1 MADISVLKALAE
13 EYPQLYLDPDK
24 DSQETYKNVVLRGV
38 MPEEKKLE
46 HYSGDEADSNVIA
59 DTPAGQVRVVT
70 IGNRKDFE
78 LVVRGLMAAK
88 NGPSEDVPAS
98 QGAAMFTVFN
108 WPRINRHLERF
119 PKEEQ
124 SAEFKRFT
132 SAKENYIDMLIVLSR
147 GPYSNIDA
155 AITGYGEDKWLEL
168 SDTIR
173 RFHELTHVICRR
185 KYPEDVN
192 AVRDEL
198 VADAVGLYAAF
209 GSFDVEIEKMFLGIT
224 DEQYTGGRLG
234 NYTDEPEKITKN
246 VCCTLDQIK
255 MIVEGKNWAGPFDL
269 IPELMNSVDKL

>member
-1 MADISVLKALAE
+1 
-13 EYPQLYLDPDK
+13 
-24 DSQETYKNVVLRGV
+24 
-38 MPEEKKLE
+38 
-46 HYSGDEADSNVIA
+46 
-59 DTPAGQVRVVT
+59 
-70 IGNRKDFE
+70 
-78 LVVRGLMAAK
+78 
-88 NGPSEDVPAS
+88 
-98 QGAAMFTVFN
+98 
-108 WPRINRHLERF
+108 
-119 PKEEQ
+119 
-124 SAEFKRFT
+124 
-132 SAKENYIDMLIVLSR
+132 MLIVLSR

-185 KYPEDVN
+185 KYTEDVN

>member
-209 GSFDVEIEKMFLGIT
+209 GSFDVETEKMFLGIT

>member
-168 SDTIR
+168 SDNIR

-198 VADAVGLYAAF
+198 VADAVGMYAAF
-209 GSFDVEIEKMFLGIT
+209 ESFDVEIEKMFLGIT

>member
-1 MADISVLKALAE
+1 MADISVVKALAE

-24 DSQETYKNVVLRGV
+24 DKQDAYKNVVLRGV

-269 IPELMNSVDKL
+269 IPELMNLVDKL